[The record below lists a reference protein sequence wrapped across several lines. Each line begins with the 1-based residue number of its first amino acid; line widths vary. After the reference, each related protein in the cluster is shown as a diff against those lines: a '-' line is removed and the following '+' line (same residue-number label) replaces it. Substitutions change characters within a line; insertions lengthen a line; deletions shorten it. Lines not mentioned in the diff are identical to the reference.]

1 MEANNA
7 GLFNNDGSVL
17 LASLWAGMVLSSF
30 LISLAFQAGV
40 QKEWAKRGLLEFR
53 GHRNVLAG
61 AIWAAPS
68 RGKGEAQMT
77 LPGAMNVGVQ
87 FEDEEAK
94 LNINAA
100 GEFVILELL
109 KVLKNQEGLRF
120 SNDDRKIAK
129 GICAYREKKSNG
141 RYEFLEELLLAG
153 EVKEEDFIRIAPYLT
168 VYAPALGLPAVNINT
183 VSGPVLRALLN
194 CVPGDS
200 WKKKDLAEK
209 ILESRASEDE
219 DKACWTEEDL
229 SPYALSLKLGL
240 PPSPEW
246 LALVNHILP
255 YLKAGSRTFR
265 VFIVSA
271 GEGKKAVAVIRERKD
286 GAEHEILDWQED

>member
-1 MEANNA
+1 MA
-7 GLFNNDGSVL
+7 GL
-17 LASLWAGMVLSSF
+17 WMGMALGF
-30 LISLAFQAGV
+30 ILISLAFQAGA
-40 QKEWAKRGLLEFR
+40 QKEWAGREMREFT
-53 GHRNVLAG
+53 GHRRVLAALSLVVQEEG
-61 AIWAAPS
+61 
-68 RGKGEAQMT
+68 
-77 LPGAMNVGVQ
+77 GVQ
-87 FEDEEAK
+87 VTVEDEEGK
-94 LNINAA
+94 LNVNAA

-120 SNDDRKIAK
+120 SDDERKIAK

-153 EVKEEDFIRIAPYLT
+153 EMREEDFEKIAPYLT

-209 ILESRASEDE
+209 ILESRAPEDE
-219 DKACWTEEDL
+219 AKVRWEEEDL
-229 SPYALSLKLGL
+229 SPYALGLKLGL
-240 PPSPEW
+240 PSGAEW
-246 LALVNHILP
+246 LALLNHILP

-265 VFIVSA
+265 VVMVSA
-271 GEGKKAVAVIRERKD
+271 EEGKKATAVIRKKKD
-286 GAEHEILDWQED
+286 GGGHEVLDWQED

>member
-61 AIWAAPS
+61 AILAAPS

-120 SNDDRKIAK
+120 SNDERKIAK

-153 EVKEEDFIRIAPYLT
+153 EMKEEDFAKIAPYLT
-168 VYAPALGLPAVNINT
+168 VYSPALGLPAVNINT
-183 VSGPVLRALLN
+183 VSGPVLQALLN
-194 CVPGDS
+194 CVPGDF

-209 ILESRASEDE
+209 ILESRVSETE
-219 DKACWTEEDL
+219 VEARWEEEDL
-229 SPYALSLKLGL
+229 SPYALGLKLGL
-240 PPSPEW
+240 PSGAEW
-246 LALVNHILP
+246 VVLLNHILP

-265 VFIVSA
+265 VFMGA
-271 GEGKKAVAVIRERKD
+271 EEEGKKAVAVIRKKMD
-286 GAEHEILDWQED
+286 GSEHEVLDWQED